1 MRDLSPTDIYEY
13 AAEDADITL
22 RLKNVLE
29 PRLKELGVE
38 ELFWN
43 IEMPLVRVL
52 ADMELNGVCLDT
64 EHCKIR
70 QRYSLN
76 V

>member
-1 MRDLSPTDIYEY
+1 MRDLPPTDIYEY

-43 IEMPLVRVL
+43 DRDAFGTCI
-52 ADMELNGVCLDT
+52 
-64 EHCKIR
+64 
-70 QRYSLN
+70 S
-76 V
+76 